1 MKFFT
6 QIQAMVWKDLLA
18 EFRTK
23 ESLSAMFVFSLLVMI
38 AFNFAFEPGMK
49 SRQEVSPGILWV
61 AFSFA
66 GILGLSRSFVYEKDK
81 ECLQGL
87 MLCPVDL
94 GAIYIAKLV
103 GNLIFMTLVEA
114 ITLPIFSIFFNVTIT
129 QALMPLA
136 VVILVTTIGFSS
148 VGTIFSAISI
158 NTRARE
164 VMFPIL
170 FFPIVFPII
179 IGAVKMTGGIL
190 QGKGIGDADIS
201 SWLVLSSAFDI
212 IFLVVSFLVFEY
224 VIEE

>member
-1 MKFFT
+1 MHFFR
-6 QIQAMVWKDLLA
+6 QIQAIVWKDLLA

-38 AFNFAFEPGMK
+38 AFNFAFDPGMRT
-49 SRQEVSPGILWV
+49 RQEVGPGILWV

-81 ECLQGL
+81 ECIQGL

-94 GAIYIAKLV
+94 GAIYIAKLI
-103 GNLIFMTLVEA
+103 GNLIFMALVEA
-114 ITLPIFSIFFNVTIT
+114 ISLPIFSVFFNLDIRLV
-129 QALMPLA
+129 LLPLA

-179 IGAVKMTGGIL
+179 IGAVKMTSGVL
-190 QGKGIGDADIS
+190 QGRGLFDEDIS
-201 SWLVLSSAFDI
+201 SWLVLISAFDI
-212 IFLVVSFLVFEY
+212 IFLVVSYLLFEY